1 MTYYHSFIYNALY
14 FEGFLM
20 SNLANFCNRIG
31 IDSECLRVVKKDNI
45 LYNKKTAE
53 PLVDWVLFNAI
64 TNPLRNKLIFH
75 NFGDDSNLYAEPC
88 SSALSYVP
96 ISDII
101 KLANE
106 TTTFIRGVDKH
117 VILGGNQIY
126 STNLFSKAC
135 QGINHYKMIYPFDNI
150 GNFSFQVEYYSKVLT
165 LKLLSTSLM
174 NRANLDILDADNY
187 AYSARLNFHCG
198 ANQKMHFA
206 PHYITDFA
214 APINRQLMT
223 INRAIDDLCMDLQQI
238 KGFLKSNIV
247 AIPEVNATCQ
257 GHYFNLFETDT
268 GVQVSFDTFFK
279 FLISR
284 EQSLK
289 LARKFIHRYHE
300 YNDPIALH
308 IMKMLDLLTPLA
320 LETMSEHDIYSFY
333 HDIDAFEHYLTV
345 FEMTT
350 I

>member
-1 MTYYHSFIYNALY
+1 MPSILRV
-14 FEGFLM
+14 FLM
-20 SNLANFCNRIG
+20 SSLANFCNRIG

-53 PLVDWVLFNAI
+53 PLVDWVLFYLIN
-64 TNPLRNKLIFH
+64 NPIEKKLIFH
-75 NFGDDSNLYAEPC
+75 NFGADANLYAEPC
-88 SSALSYVP
+88 SNALVYLP
-96 ISDII
+96 RNEII
-101 KLANE
+101 KQSTA
-106 TTTFIRGVDKH
+106 TTTFVRDVNKH

-126 STNLFSKAC
+126 STTLFEKAC
-135 QGINHYKMIYPFDNI
+135 QGISDYKINYNFDEI
-150 GNFSFQVEYYSKVLT
+150 GSFSFHVEYQSLVLT
-165 LKLLSTSLM
+165 LKQISVNLK
-174 NRANLDILDADNY
+174 NRANLDILDADNH
-187 AYSARLNFHCG
+187 AYSARLNFHYG

-206 PHYITDFA
+206 PHYITDFSD
-214 APINRQLMT
+214 PINRKLMV
-223 INRAIDDLCMDLQQI
+223 INRAIDDLCLDLQQI

-247 AIPEVNATCQ
+247 AIPEVNATCR
-257 GHYFNLFETDT
+257 GHYLNLVEADD

-289 LARKFIHRYHE
+289 LARKFIYRYHE

-320 LETMSEHDIYSFY
+320 LETMSEYDLYSFY